1 MLVIKWV
8 LDVMTGWKVILIL
21 NLEVVIVKYL
31 NYNLQ
36 MKLVLGTAEV

>member
-36 MKLVLGTAEV
+36 MKLVLGMAEV